1 MNDRKEYSIAVI
13 LHATGRARYEGK
25 KERDIADY
33 LGVDP
38 SNISKYKNGKSIL
51 SPNNIRLL
59 IKKYG
64 QPVRESGLYLETEIC
79 DTIESYIARTEKR
92 LINGI
97 TQVLSDYFNNSQVLT
112 SLADIVSDHVVEP
125 PFVFSS
131 GCALH
136 NVPRV
141 LAWLAENINTEV
153 FIHWYE
159 SYLRHMASQSKDDIQ
174 KHHFIEPKELRLGQ
188 QSDEWQK
195 SMIDQFDNP
204 LMHLLG
210 YYHQLDPTF
219 SVAAPAPTPVT
230 PDIRTMHEVVLT
242 GSPILTMRSDALNV
256 DISPIDLFMKTQPV
270 ATPSMLLNERNKE
283 IPPDSVKYLYG
294 ALNKAILRK
303 SEVELY
309 LNPDMQYRVKITE
322 TWGDDNVSTVIIR
335 RLPADRIV
343 ENYTQLQEFFL
354 VSISKAT
361 DLKTAIAERGGF
373 LPGVTLL

>member
-59 IKKYG
+59 IKQYG
-64 QPVRESGLYLETEIC
+64 QPVRESGVYLETEIC
-79 DTIESYIARTEKR
+79 DTVESYIARTEKR

-97 TQVLSDYFNNSQVLT
+97 TRVLCDYFNNSQVLK
-112 SLADIVSDHVVEP
+112 SIADIVSDQVVEP
-125 PFVFSS
+125 PFVFSPC
-131 GCALH
+131 CADH

-141 LAWLAENINTEV
+141 LEWLAENINTEV
-153 FIHWYE
+153 FKNWYE
-159 SYLRHMASQSKDDIQ
+159 TYLRHMQSRNIDDIQ

-188 QSDEWQK
+188 QSDEWKQ
-195 SMIDQFDNP
+195 SAIGQHQNP
-204 LMHLLG
+204 LFHLLG
-210 YYHQLDPTF
+210 YYHRIDPNFT
-219 SVAAPAPTPVT
+219 VAAPKPTPVT
-230 PDIRTMHEVVLT
+230 KDTRSIHEVVLT
-242 GSPILTMRSDALNV
+242 GSPILTMRSDAINA
-256 DISPIDLFMKTQPV
+256 DIAPIEIFIKTQPV
-270 ATPSMLLNERNKE
+270 ATPSLHLNDRFAERSPE
-283 IPPDSVKYLYG
+283 TVKYLYL
-294 ALNKAILRK
+294 ALKKALLRK
-303 SEVELY
+303 SSIELY

-335 RLPADRIV
+335 HLPADRIV
-343 ENYTQLQEFFL
+343 ELYTQLQEFFL
-354 VSISKAT
+354 VDISKET
-361 DLKTAIAERGGF
+361 ELKTAIAERGGF